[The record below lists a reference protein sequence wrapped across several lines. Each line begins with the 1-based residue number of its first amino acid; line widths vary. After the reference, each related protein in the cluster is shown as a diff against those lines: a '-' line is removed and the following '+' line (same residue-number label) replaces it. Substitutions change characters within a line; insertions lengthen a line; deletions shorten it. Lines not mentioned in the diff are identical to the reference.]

1 MGAITDADSPRAAAR
16 APTHRQPG
24 FRHGLRAAGARD
36 AARERAIWA
45 QCDCHRGRLRS
56 GASGAPPWPGCCT
69 AAVAFALP
77 RHARPACPTFN
88 LIDMQSTVSLMK
100 YFQPRQQHL
109 SAHLLVIPVFLET
122 FSFSARSLSYLGD
135 KDVQAHDDARVHIH
149 LWGLRDAGGIG
160 LGCAHEQHTA
170 TTSNFAPPQ
179 PHTAAIA
186 RFRCWLAHAQRP
198 GADTAAS
205 PSRLPPPPLRRAHG
219 RTTTLSARAPWLP
232 STAKARAA
240 ASTGSA
246 SLFGRP
252 CASCIPAPRPR
263 AHTSLQSLSLI
274 TSSLFLWHAIIACVP
289 GLRWRSPVSA
299 LGIWLPCQGT
309 PLACFRCISVRHN
322 AAGFLT
328 AWRADFLGAVARL
341 GQQQRRRTRA
351 RVPGLPAAVETAKQ
365 QVILFLLAGQRLAL
379 IPQYQREPQ
388 LHSLIVFS

>member
-1 MGAITDADSPRAAAR
+1 MCQLHPCAALQTGKVSAEIGT
-16 APTHRQPG
+16 P
-24 FRHGLRAAGARD
+24 FRTPSWCCFFLFLFFFCPCPIFVLPQA
-36 AARERAIWA
+36 
-45 QCDCHRGRLRS
+45 CH
-56 GASGAPPWPGCCT
+56 P
-69 AAVAFALP
+69 
-77 RHARPACPTFN
+77 
-88 LIDMQSTVSLMK
+88 
-100 YFQPRQQHL
+100 
-109 SAHLLVIPVFLET
+109 
-122 FSFSARSLSYLGD
+122 

-149 LWGLRDAGGIG
+149 LWGLCNAGRIG

-170 TTSNFAPPQ
+170 TISDFAPPQ
-179 PHTAAIA
+179 PHTAANA
-186 RFRCWLAHAQRP
+186 RFRCSLAHAQRP

-205 PSRLPPPPLRRAHG
+205 PSRLPPPSPCARVPLHRVHG
-219 RTTTLSARAPWLP
+219 RTTTPSARAPWLP
-232 STAKARAA
+232 STARARAA
-240 ASTGSA
+240 AFTGSA

-263 AHTSLQSLSLI
+263 ARPSLQSLSLI
-274 TSSLFLWHAIIACVP
+274 TSSLFLWHAIIACVL

-299 LGIWLPCQGT
+299 LGVWLPCQGT